1 MGVQVG
7 RLGHLRFCLGC
18 VFYRNPRWIPA
29 FFSFFSL
36 HKSDIAPSSPCRIFD
51 FSYSFY
57 SFPFFDLVMSL
68 SFFEVTTY
76 DLVHVGFS
84 VYHNT
89 YIHTSLHLYLSPL
102 SLSSLHL
109 FFPHFKKLDLVF
121 VLRGMFRL
129 HLTFIFLPFCFI
141 LKIEKTCYDYDDMDR
156 IPAFLLPLLTSPLF
170 ISRFNSKF
178 PRLFSSIMS
187 LSPSYSS
194 PPPTHLTSHESTYH
208 TPGTTHGFLSPFF
221 SFSLHI
227 YLRPHLQFLHCSL
240 FPPSPPP
247 SLFSI
252 HHYRITTNS
261 LLGTTTTL
269 HTIEFIILFPT

>member
-57 SFPFFDLVMSL
+57 SFPFFDLVTSL

-89 YIHTSLHLYLSPL
+89 YIHTYISTSLPL
-102 SLSSLHL
+102 SSISLLSTSFLSTL
-109 FFPHFKKLDLVF
+109 QKIGPRFRSARNVSFTLDFFL
-121 VLRGMFRL
+121 
-129 HLTFIFLPFCFI
+129 LPFCFI
-141 LKIEKTCYDYDDMDR
+141 FKLEKTCYDYDDMDR
-156 IPAFLLPLLTSPLF
+156 IPAFLLPLTTPLF

-178 PRLFSSIMS
+178 PRLFSSIIS